1 MPQNGWKEVDDKIT
15 EGNDLWDRVEQMQK
29 DLKDLQTKST
39 EALDEASR
47 LIAAKAEV
55 DGETPEVEAI
65 LYQTSIVGFEL
76 NYARSGITR
85 YYYAFKEGLQDEKSK
100 TSEKNVHDER
110 RRNKDFRSSRGA

>member
-1 MPQNGWKEVDDKIT
+1 MRQDGWHAVDAKLA

-29 DLKDLQTKST
+29 DLRDLQTKST
-39 EALDEASR
+39 EALDEASK
-47 LIAAKAEV
+47 LIAAQAEV

-76 NYARSGITR
+76 NYSKSGITR

-100 TSEKNVHDER
+100 SSEKNIHDER
-110 RRNKDFRSSRGA
+110 RRYKDLRSGR